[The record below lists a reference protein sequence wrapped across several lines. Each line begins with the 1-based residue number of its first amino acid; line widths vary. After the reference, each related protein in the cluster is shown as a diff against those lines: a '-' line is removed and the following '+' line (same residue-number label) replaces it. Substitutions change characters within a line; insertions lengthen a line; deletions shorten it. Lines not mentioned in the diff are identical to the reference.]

1 MVGGQPSKMVGVAV
15 QEKTELISVITS
27 SAEWIRYNFRDE
39 VSVLIFPLSV
49 MQLLSR
55 KEML

>member
-27 SAEWIRYNFRDE
+27 SAEWIRYKFCDE

-49 MQLLSR
+49 VQLLSR